1 MSRFSYLLLSC
12 IIVFSFEAW
21 AQNGGRSR
29 WSGGYDFTQKAT
41 KREAGRWSLSDWLAI
56 RDKNRLMDQWLSMN
70 SGSPFEFMVGGSYL
84 SYKTTSSDTSI
95 AETSSTSFS
104 GEFSA
109 YAQLVGLGAEYS
121 NNTAEKYND
130 LSGIFNLRLLG
141 NSIQTTGLTL
151 SYGMRTREMNGATQT
166 RLSQQFGQA
175 ELQLYL
181 TKFFGFDGKYRYF
194 LPTTNDVLGD
204 VKEDYSELG
213 LFIDFNALR
222 IFGAWYK
229 ESQKNKTPAATDE
242 TITDRTGIRSG
253 LKVFF

>member
-12 IIVFSFEAW
+12 IIVFSFESH
-21 AQNGGRSR
+21 AQNSGRSG
-29 WSGGYDFTQKAT
+29 WSGGYDFTQRAT
-41 KREAGRWSLSDWLAI
+41 KREAGRWALSDWLAI

-70 SGSPFEFMVGGSYL
+70 NGSPYEFMLGGAYL
-84 SYKTTSSDTSI
+84 SYKKKSTDSSV
-95 AETSSTSFS
+95 AETSLTSFS
-104 GEFSA
+104 GEFAA
-109 YAQLVGLGAEYS
+109 YAQLVGLGAEYH
-121 NNTAEKYND
+121 NNTADKYND
-130 LSGIFNLRLLG
+130 LSGIFHLRLLG

-151 SYGMRTREMNGATQT
+151 SYGMRTREMSGTTQT
-166 RLSQQFGQA
+166 RLSQQFGQTD
-175 ELQLYL
+175 LQLYF

-194 LPTTNDVLGD
+194 LPTTNGDLGD

-229 ESQKNKTPAATDE
+229 ESQKNKIPAATDE

-253 LKVFF
+253 IKIFF